1 MTMPSRRCCLI
12 LAAALAGLLP
22 GYASANDRDLKAT
35 HISAFDCRDLEASGQ
50 PIATS
55 RPRSSGLG
63 VSSLAGARA
72 DLVCPLPLNNI
83 DLGGTTNDNDISSF
97 TVFYADAD
105 ADGRG
110 AGAQLTVALEQT
122 RILNGQ
128 FETKV
133 LCSWDSNVH
142 GSTGSSPNAS
152 NRPCAVDL
160 LSNGFYNFRVSMRVT
175 QNFGDVDPLNFVGI
189 RFP

>member
-1 MTMPSRRCCLI
+1 
-12 LAAALAGLLP
+12 LAFAAVLAGSLS
-22 GYASANDRDLKAT
+22 GQVMANDRDLRAT

-50 PIATS
+50 PIAAS
-55 RPRSSGLG
+55 RPMSSGLG
-63 VSSLAGARA
+63 VYGRGGARA

-105 ADGRG
+105 GRG
-110 AGAQLTVALEQT
+110 AGAQLTVAFEQT
-122 RILNGQ
+122 IILNGQ

-152 NRPCAVDL
+152 NRLCAVDL

-175 QNFGDVDPLNFVGI
+175 QDFGDVEAVNFVGI